1 MQGVKG
7 GNNAVRMD
15 LYQSKRGTCAK
26 FVYRMRCLMKSSSK
40 ITGFHFSI
48 IATILVCVA
57 VMAFCFIV
65 GGREHWYLAGSDD
78 TLFFYI
84 VVGQIAIAI
93 VLLIIFAIVKIT
105 RKNKLWIIVPFILIA
120 FALLYDPILSIAW
133 QIAYPCC

>member
-1 MQGVKG
+1 
-7 GNNAVRMD
+7 
-15 LYQSKRGTCAK
+15 
-26 FVYRMRCLMKSSSK
+26 MKSSSK